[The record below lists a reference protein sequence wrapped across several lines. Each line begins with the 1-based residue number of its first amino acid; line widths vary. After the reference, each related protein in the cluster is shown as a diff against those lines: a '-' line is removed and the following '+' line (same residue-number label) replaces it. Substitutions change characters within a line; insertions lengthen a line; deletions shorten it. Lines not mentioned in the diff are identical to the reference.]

1 MIFKTPI
8 WEPKG
13 TRFRPYNL
21 STLISFYIG
30 RVVGR
35 FFRFIFGKKADK

>member
-1 MIFKTPI
+1 MFIKTPI

-13 TRFRPYNL
+13 TRFRPYNF
-21 STLISFYIG
+21 STLIFFYIG
-30 RVVGR
+30 RAVGG

>member
-1 MIFKTPI
+1 MFIKTPI

-21 STLISFYIG
+21 ATLIFFYIG
-30 RVVGR
+30 RGVGR
-35 FFRFIFGKKADK
+35 FFRFILGKKSKE